1 MADPDELRGS
11 EPIMSSKAILL
22 ELWADM
28 KVVRP
33 AVERLQEEQLPK
45 RILAI
50 EQRHIAETAAE
61 RERGR
66 LGTLTNKML
75 AGLILVT
82 QAALAAW
89 VAFKG

>member
-1 MADPDELRGS
+1 
-11 EPIMSSKAILL
+11 
-22 ELWADM
+22 M

-33 AVERLQEEQLPK
+33 AVEHLTQEQLPK

-61 RERGR
+61 CERSR

-89 VAFKG
+89 VAVRG